1 MGFYNYLMLLNSYAI
16 NFYLILTLSA
26 TLIVDV
32 FILLRLDND
41 IEFDRFEYCKAIA
54 DSMNG
59 CDYELKL
66 IINFEEQ
73 SARFF

>member
-41 IEFDRFEYCKAIA
+41 IQSDRFEYFKAIA
-54 DSMNG
+54 DSMHV
-59 CDYELKL
+59 CDYELNL